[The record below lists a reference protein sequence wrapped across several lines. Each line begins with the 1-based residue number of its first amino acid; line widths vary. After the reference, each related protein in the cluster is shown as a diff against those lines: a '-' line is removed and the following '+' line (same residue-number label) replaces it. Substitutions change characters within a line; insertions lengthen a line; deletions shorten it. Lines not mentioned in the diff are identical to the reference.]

1 MPVNVICRPSLR
13 LVASSG
19 IATLGSAPVGWKST
33 TLQKDLACAA
43 IFPWLVFAVSTI
55 AAGAVFTDLALRLF
69 AASTGPRETMN
80 TGSLSGSTKT

>member
-1 MPVNVICRPSLR
+1 MPVNVICRPSLK

-19 IATLGSAPVGWKST
+19 IAASGSAPAALRST

-43 IFPWLVFAVSTI
+43 TFPWLVFALSTI

-69 AASTGPRETMN
+69 AGSTDCREKRN
-80 TGSLSGSTKT
+80 TGS